1 MKRIC
6 FLLSI
11 IVLGIVTASAQE
23 TITSQEEETVFITVE
38 EQPEF
43 PGGFQSLIQYLSQ
56 NIIYPQESRASGS
69 QGKVF
74 VRFVVDTDGSISD
87 AEVIRSSGDIH
98 LDREAVRV
106 VKSMPKWKPGKLSGR
121 AVRVYYT
128 LPVSFKLYD
137 PVSTDGKNETNGA
150 QQ

>member
-43 PGGFQSLIQYLSQ
+43 PGGFQSLTQYLSQ
-56 NIIYPQESRASGS
+56 NIIYPQESR
-69 QGKVF
+69 
-74 VRFVVDTDGSISD
+74 
-87 AEVIRSSGDIH
+87 E
-98 LDREAVRV
+98 
-106 VKSMPKWKPGKLSGR
+106 
-121 AVRVYYT
+121 
-128 LPVSFKLYD
+128 
-137 PVSTDGKNETNGA
+137 NG
-150 QQ
+150 